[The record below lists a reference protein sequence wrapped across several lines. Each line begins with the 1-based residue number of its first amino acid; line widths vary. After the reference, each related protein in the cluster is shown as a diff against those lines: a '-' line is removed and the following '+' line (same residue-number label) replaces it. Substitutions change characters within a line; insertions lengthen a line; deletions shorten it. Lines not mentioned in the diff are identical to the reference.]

1 MMLGR
6 RALPSLAGF
15 RDFEFD
21 LPTYQLAPNA
31 VGRDTEAAIL
41 GLVLLLTA

>member
-1 MMLGR
+1 VR
-6 RALPSLAGF
+6 SPSLADF

-21 LPTYQLAPNA
+21 LPIYRLAPNG
-31 VGRDTEAAIL
+31 VDRDTEAAIL